1 MDQEQCCM
9 DNHVSQECLVL
20 CRQDPN
26 YADYSSDGDN
36 RFPND
41 TPCEKHK
48 SAINRCWEYRGIYN
62 VFVMYLRAT
71 LYNMI
76 FSVNLS
82 NLQFVNRHDS
92 SDDINDKI
100 NDKTNCRCSDLYAN
114 I

>member
-1 MDQEQCCM
+1 M

-48 SAINRCWEYRGIYN
+48 SAINRCWANRGIHDFY
-62 VFVMYLRAT
+62 VTYLGAIT
-71 LYNMI
+71 NFKNII
-76 FSVNLS
+76 FL
-82 NLQFVNRHDS
+82 
-92 SDDINDKI
+92 
-100 NDKTNCRCSDLYAN
+100 
-114 I
+114 